1 MPILLSHFIDACR
14 WIGALLV
21 LAVHA
26 NNLFLNLADIMTA
39 PHGAAVYGWW
49 FFVSFGL
56 GHQAVVGFFAI
67 SGYLVGGAVL
77 AMLRERRAG
86 LADYFVHRVTRI
98 YIVLVPAMILTAAL
112 DWVGRSYFGAGG
124 AYDRPE
130 LSHDGIV
137 EFLGTMASLQKIW
150 FELYGSN
157 GAMWSLSCE
166 FWYYITFPLLL
177 LPFATAYAPA
187 TRAVGFALGVALLVF
202 LATPP
207 SWFLFG
213 YLLWALGALATLA
226 PRPLM
231 RSRWLAL
238 GLLVVALIPIRL
250 LVRGPN
256 LVAYPFLQDAADLL
270 SGVLFLN
277 LVVTIRFSDPKG
289 WRLLHTPEHSRLANF
304 SFSLYCVH
312 TPILVLGQG
321 IADRAFGVG
330 WSGALAT
337 PLHWWIM
344 ALAMIVSVA
353 VAYLFSLVTEARTG
367 AVRRALRAALARLM
381 ENRRGRAPAE
391 AERARAASV
400 DCAERAPNAP
410 VNAP

>member
-39 PHGAAVYGWW
+39 PHGPAVYGWW

-86 LADYFVHRVTRI
+86 LQDYFVHRVTRI
-98 YIVLVPAMILTAAL
+98 YIVLVPAMILTVAL
-112 DWVGRSYFGAGG
+112 DWIGRSYFGAGG

-130 LSHDGIV
+130 LSHHGV
-137 EFLGTMASLQKIW
+137 LEFLGTMASLQKIW

-157 GAMWSLSCE
+157 GAMWSLACE

-177 LPFATAYAPA
+177 LPFARAYAPA
-187 TRAVGFALGVALLVF
+187 TRAAGFALGLVLLVF
-202 LATPP
+202 LSVPK

-213 YLLWALGALATLA
+213 YFLWALGALATLA

-238 GLLVVALIPIRL
+238 AILVVALIPIRL

-270 SGVLFLN
+270 SAILFLN
-277 LVVTIRFSDPKG
+277 LAVTIRFSVPKG
-289 WRLLHTPEHSRLANF
+289 WGLLHTQVHSRLADF

-312 TPILVLGQG
+312 TPILVLVQG
-321 IADRAFGVG
+321 MADRAFGAG

-344 ALAMIVSVA
+344 ALAMTIA
-353 VAYLFSLVTEARTG
+353 VAFGYVFSRFTEARTSD
-367 AVRRALRAALARLM
+367 ARRALRAALGRLK
-381 ENRRGRAPAE
+381 ENWKRPAPAE
-391 AERARAASV
+391 RSEIEARAAPEARLDISAAR
-400 DCAERAPNAP
+400 D
-410 VNAP
+410 